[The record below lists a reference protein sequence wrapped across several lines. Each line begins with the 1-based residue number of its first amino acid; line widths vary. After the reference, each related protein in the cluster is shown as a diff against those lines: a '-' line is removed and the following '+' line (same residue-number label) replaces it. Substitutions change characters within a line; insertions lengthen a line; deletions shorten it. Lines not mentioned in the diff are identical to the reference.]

1 MINTLIKTLEEI
13 NSKYE
18 VRSINCDQEMML
30 FGLSKQLT
38 QEEQNSLPEHTE
50 YKCEVSMESKSGF
63 PFIILFP
70 YQFGYINL

>member
-30 FGLSKQLT
+30 FGLTDQLT
-38 QEEQNSLPEHTE
+38 QEEQDNLPEHTE
-50 YKCEVSMESKSGF
+50 YKCEVSIGSKSGF
-63 PFIILFP
+63 PFVVLFP
-70 YQFGYINL
+70 FKFGYIT